1 MGISFHDVM
10 FANCT
15 GLFNKK
21 KAILSFLYLALGSWI
36 QAITEIILFSR
47 VSESQSA
54 HKILMLFFII
64 LSLAL
69 MLVLIAAVLFIF
81 LNPRVRFGIG
91 SLINSI

>member
-36 QAITEIILFSR
+36 QAITEIILFSG
-47 VSESQSA
+47 VSESQIA
-54 HKILMLFFII
+54 HKILMFFFII

-69 MLVLIAAVLFIF
+69 MVFASLLTIF
-81 LNPRVRFGIG
+81 HLYLTLKNLNVC
-91 SLINSI
+91 